1 MAIGVQLLISI
12 VTDDSPKD
20 TQNRIIRVRQ
30 SYIAKL
36 LKEASMAKTYVRD
49 IMHEGVISCPAE
61 TPVEEAVRTMSER
74 RIHAIV
80 VVDGPGY
87 LAGIVSQTDLMGAW
101 QDGSTYEKIMH
112 GPVGD
117 VMTRSVVS
125 CMPEM
130 ELDRAIKLLNRNH
143 IHRLVVV
150 EERNDGRFWPVG
162 ILSMTDIV
170 RHLEAKGL
178 S

>member
-1 MAIGVQLLISI
+1 
-12 VTDDSPKD
+12 
-20 TQNRIIRVRQ
+20 
-30 SYIAKL
+30 
-36 LKEASMAKTYVRD
+36 MAKTYVRD
-49 IMHEGVISCPAE
+49 VMHHGVISCPTE

-80 VVDGPGY
+80 VIDGPGY
-87 LAGIVSQTDLMGAW
+87 LAGIVSQTDLMSAW
-101 QDGSTYEKIMH
+101 QDGSNYQKVMH
-112 GPVGD
+112 SPVGD

-125 CMPEM
+125 CMPNM
-130 ELDRAIKLLNRNH
+130 ELDRAIKMLNRNQ

-170 RHLEAKGL
+170 RYLENQSSSEATGK
-178 S
+178 

>member
-1 MAIGVQLLISI
+1 MGMA
-12 VTDDSPKD
+12 
-20 TQNRIIRVRQ
+20 R
-30 SYIAKL
+30 
-36 LKEASMAKTYVRD
+36 TYVRD
-49 IMHEGVISCPAE
+49 VMHHGVISCPAE
-61 TPVEEAVRTMSER
+61 TSVEEAMRIMNER

-87 LAGIVSQTDLMGAW
+87 LAGIVSQTDLMSAW
-101 QDGSTYEKIMH
+101 QDGSHYQQVMR
-112 GPVGD
+112 GPVSEI
-117 VMTRSVVS
+117 MTKSVVS

-130 ELDRAIKLLNRNH
+130 ELDRAIKLLNRNQ

-170 RHLEAKGL
+170 RYLG
-178 S
+178 SQDS

>member
-1 MAIGVQLLISI
+1 M
-12 VTDDSPKD
+12 PK
-20 TQNRIIRVRQ
+20 TN
-30 SYIAKL
+30 
-36 LKEASMAKTYVRD
+36 VRD
-49 IMHEGVISCPAE
+49 IMHHGVISCPAE
-61 TPVEEAVRTMSER
+61 TSVEEAVHTMQER

-87 LAGIVSQTDLMGAW
+87 LAGIVSQTDLMTAW
-101 QDGSTYEKIMH
+101 QDGSTYEKVMH
-112 GPVGD
+112 GPVSE
-117 VMTRSVVS
+117 VMTKSVVS

-130 ELDRAIKLLNRNH
+130 DLDRAIKLLNRNH

-170 RHLEAKGL
+170 RFLEQSGSTA
-178 S
+178 